1 MAPLTPYTYIQ
12 CPCSDTSFSPSGAP
26 TSDDKTEPEDDDRT
40 FDPRAPRANYSLYP
54 LEYLLYCEDCHQ
66 IRCPRCVNEE
76 IVTYYCPSCLFEVP
90 SSNLKTEGN
99 RCTRSCFQCPICIGP
114 LVVTSLEAPPEPTLL
129 AADNTAQ
136 PTGPYVLTCSYCNWS
151 STEIGIQF
159 DKPNGIYQQLAK
171 MSNGGKP
178 RLTAKEFRERSRK
191 EKEGDPESPSS
202 PLTNSDVDAELQ
214 FSQLK
219 AFYQSQLN
227 ETNPQAAAGL
237 GSLADLGISSPGSLS
252 RIMSMY
258 TGAGH
263 GASHKQSR
271 GRLPVMREARTLDEG
286 FQEAD
291 LDDSALIEKLR
302 ASAFEDTAS
311 TDQRLAQQPSLPSH
325 HPLLFVDDLRPIPY
339 LLRTKRSKRCPVC
352 RHIISKPESKI
363 SNPRFRI
370 RLIAGS
376 YIPTI
381 TVRPFHAPE
390 SHNVPSGLRPPV
402 PAELWLAPHRASQ
415 YVLTFQNPIFEPV
428 KVTLAAPAAT
438 PGRFASTVTVLCPQ
452 FDISANTDMW
462 DDALKE
468 EGEVQLQLQRR
479 RAGEDGGPAQP
490 EPGKIWERGRNWV
503 SIVVEVVPASLRLD
517 GLPPGPGGEEP
528 DRSPLK
534 EDEDVLEIPMF
545 VRVEWEADTRD
556 DVGSSTTTRDN
567 KEAREK
573 RELAYWCV
581 LGLGRIARG

>member
-1 MAPLTPYTYIQ
+1 MASLTPYTYIQ
-12 CPCSDTSFSPSGAP
+12 CPCSDTSFSSSAAP
-26 TSDDKTEPEDDDRT
+26 TSDDKTEHEDDGRT
-40 FDPRAPRANYSLYP
+40 FDPRAPRANYSLFP

-66 IRCPRCVNEE
+66 IRCPRCVTEE

-114 LVVTSLEAPPEPTLL
+114 LVVTSLEAPPDPTLL
-129 AADNTAQ
+129 ATDHAAQ
-136 PTGPYVLTCSYCNWS
+136 PTGPYVLTCSYCHWS

-159 DKPNGIYQQLAK
+159 DKPNGIYQQLTK
-171 MSNGGKP
+171 VSNGGKP
-178 RLTAKEFRERSRK
+178 RLTAKAFKERSRR
-191 EKEGDPESPSS
+191 EKDADPESLSS
-202 PLTNSDVDAELQ
+202 PLQNRDIDAELQ

-252 RIMSMY
+252 RIMSIY
-258 TGAGH
+258 TGAGQ

-291 LDDSALIEKLR
+291 LDDSAIIEKLR
-302 ASAFEDTAS
+302 ASTFEDTAS
-311 TDQRLAQQPSLPSH
+311 AEQRLAQQTIPH
-325 HPLLFVDDLRPIPY
+325 HHYHHHHRAGRFVDDLRPVPH
-339 LLRTKRSKRCPVC
+339 LLRTTRSKRCPAC
-352 RHIISKPESKI
+352 RHILTKPESKI

-370 RLIAGS
+370 RLIAGN

-381 TVRPFHAPE
+381 TVRPFHTPE

-402 PAELWLAPHRASQ
+402 PGELWLAPHRASH
-415 YVLTFQNPIFEPV
+415 YVLRFENPIFEPV
-428 KVTLAAPAAT
+428 KVTLATPATT

-462 DDALKE
+462 DDALKDD
-468 EGEVQLQLQRR
+468 GDVQRR
-479 RAGEDGGPAQP
+479 RGEDGAPAQP
-490 EPGKIWERGRNWV
+490 EAGKIWERGRNWV
-503 SIVVEVVPASLRLD
+503 SVIVEVVPASLRLD
-517 GLPPGPGGEEP
+517 SLPPGPGGEEP
-528 DRSPLK
+528 DQSPLK

-556 DVGSSTTTRDN
+556 DMGSSTASRETR
-567 KEAREK
+567 EAREK

-581 LGLGRIARG
+581 LGLGRIARE